1 MINVYENIFIRIKV
15 VLYTENQ
22 LISCLLVK
30 FRV

>member
-1 MINVYENIFIRIKV
+1 MINVYENIFILIKV

-22 LISCLLVK
+22 LISFLLVK